1 MQMLIPTFLMH
12 SGYVYSYFV
21 IIGERGLLVEREG
34 GGGEGGG
41 GEGGGRAQQ

>member
-1 MQMLIPTFLMH
+1 MQMLIPTFVMH

-34 GGGEGGG
+34 GGEGGG